1 MHNGEL
7 LLAET
12 QRTAAEAILASTSLG
27 NFNKNGQTLFE
38 RTIMDQ
44 RLNTGEMI
52 VVIPAKLI
60 YNTNKLSSY
69 YFTQLKLLLGCSFE
83 RD

>member
-1 MHNGEL
+1 M

-12 QRTAAEAILASTSLG
+12 QRTAAEAILASNSLSD
-27 NFNKNGQTLFE
+27 FNKNGQTLFE

-60 YNTNKLSSY
+60 YNTNKLSSC
-69 YFTQLKLLLGCSFE
+69 YFTQLKLLLGCSIE